1 MTSAYLWKHVSAPCL
16 MLVLEHLWLNCTSWY
31 FRSFFSQKRWH
42 TIFFLSYTALCSS
55 HLRLMSCLLTSDS
68 SWDSSVHG
76 SHESCGLTFSCTYR
90 LYITDLHGQCLL
102 LFGWE
107 CDLNECEVCCGFK
120 QGNSQEK
127 EGRLEVLEMSARVG
141 FWVLIGG
148 CSYNGLTQPSL
159 SLKKLQNLCC
169 KAVVQSFDEEGVW
182 RCAMHLCCTNSL
194 RNIHLINQCTVV
206 LCRS

>member
-1 MTSAYLWKHVSAPCL
+1 MSHACTWAFMVELHF
-16 MLVLEHLWLNCTSWY
+16 LVFQILLQPKEVTYYIFSKLYSTLLE
-31 FRSFFSQKRWH
+31 SFEAL
-42 TIFFLSYTALCSS
+42 INELS
-55 HLRLMSCLLTSDS
+55 LTSGS

-76 SHESCGLTFSCTYR
+76 FHESCGLTFSCRYR

-102 LFGWE
+102 LFGWG

-127 EGRLEVLEMSARVG
+127 EGRLEVLEMSAKVG

-148 CSYNGLTQPSL
+148 YSYNGLTQPSL